1 MTENS
6 RKKAMIIG
14 IDSPIA
20 PRLYRWALEGKLP
33 ALRGLIERGVYAP
46 NCLVPLPT
54 ITPPN
59 WTTIATGAWPGTH
72 GITDFD
78 VHLPGDPLSTVHK
91 GFSAEDV
98 QAETLWQAADRAGKT
113 SIVVNWPTSWPAQ
126 GKHIYQISG
135 FGLTPTDWELS
146 GPRGSSLGMIALDAL
161 LTTDYY
167 AYGTQVDFN
176 RARGWTGLEPGGRAL
191 EATAT
196 VEWHRPT
203 VRIAPT
209 RWHLLVEATGAQ
221 GYDTVTVATAKQAS
235 AVIARLKVGEW
246 SENVR
251 LPFDTERGPE
261 EAVVKLKLVELAAD
275 AREFRLYVLGPC
287 ALHGWGRPASLE
299 AEIESAAGLP
309 TGKVGWEAFALGWI
323 DIDTVV
329 ESFHWQDAWLADA
342 SLRLLQ
348 TRPWDL
354 YCIHLH
360 DPDWIY
366 HWLTDK
372 LDPLTATKPEEVV
385 YWQGVE
391 LRFYQSV
398 DWAIGRILTA
408 ADENTVVAIVSDH
421 GAKTE
426 TAHFDANEVLE
437 QAGLLVYQPESP
449 NANEGSY
456 LPTREEVMGRTVR
469 RRRQVDWTRTK
480 AFAQR
485 SVHVYV
491 NTVGR
496 DPDGIVQPGAEYE
509 EVVRQILDA
518 LHGYVDP
525 GTGRRPV
532 SLALGRED
540 ARIIGHHSARSG
552 DVIYAVDPAFGHE
565 HGQQLTTARHGIGDL
580 HGLFILAGPGVKRG
594 ATIERSVWLTD
605 VAPTVCHLTGLP
617 VPRQGEGA
625 VIYQALEDPDGRVNE
640 L

>member
-1 MTENS
+1 MAEQQ

-14 IDSPIA
+14 IDSPIV
-20 PRLYRWALEGKLP
+20 PRLHRWALEGQLP

-59 WTTIATGAWPGTH
+59 WTTIATGAWAGTH

-78 VHLPGDPLSTVHK
+78 VHLPGDPLNVVHK
-91 GFSAEDV
+91 GFSADDV
-98 QAETLWQAADRAGKT
+98 QAETLWQAAERAGKT

-126 GKHIYQISG
+126 GEHTFQISG
-135 FGLTPTDWELS
+135 FGLTPNDWELS
-146 GPRGSSLGMIALDAL
+146 GPRGSSLGRIALDAL

-167 AYGTQVDFN
+167 AYGTQVEFS
-176 RARGWTGLEPGGRAL
+176 RARDWEGLEPGARAL
-191 EATAT
+191 EAAAT

-203 VRIAPT
+203 ARIAPT
-209 RWHLLVEATGAQ
+209 VWHLLVEADAGG
-221 GYDTVTVATAKQAS
+221 GYDTVTVATAKAAS

-246 SENVR
+246 SDNVH
-251 LPFDTERGPE
+251 LPFATEAGPQ
-261 EAVVKLKLVELAAD
+261 EALVKLKLVQLSAD

-287 ALHGWGRPASLE
+287 ALHGWGHPSSLE
-299 AEIESAAGLP
+299 EEIESAVGLP
-309 TGKVGWEAFALGWI
+309 TGKVGWEAFALDWV

-329 ESFHWQDAWLADA
+329 ESFHWQDVWLADA

-348 TRPWDL
+348 TKPWDL
-354 YCIHLH
+354 FCIHIH
-360 DPDWIY
+360 DTDWIY

-372 LDPLTATKPEEVV
+372 LDPLTATKPEEVA

-398 DWAIGRILTA
+398 DWTIGRILEA

-426 TAHFDANEVLE
+426 TAHFDANHVLE
-437 QAGLLVYQPESP
+437 QAGLLVALPEPEDASP
-449 NANEGSY
+449 GTA
-456 LPTREEVMGRTVR
+456 LPSREQVMGRAGSR
-469 RRRQVDWTRTK
+469 RWRVDWSRSK

-491 NTVGR
+491 NTLGR
-496 DPDGIVQPGAEYE
+496 DPQGIVRPGEDYE
-509 EVVRQILDA
+509 EVVRQVLHA

-525 GTGRRPV
+525 TTGRRPV
-532 SLALGRED
+532 SLALKRED
-540 ARIIGHHSARSG
+540 ARIIGHYSERSG
-552 DVIYAVDPAFGHE
+552 DVIYAIDPAFGHE
-565 HGQQLTTARHGIGDL
+565 HGQQLTTSRHGIGDL
-580 HGLFILAGPGVKRG
+580 RGLFILAGPGVKQG

-605 VAPTVCHLTGLP
+605 VAPTVCHLVGLP
-617 VPRQGEGA
+617 IPRQCEGA
-625 VIYQALEDPDGRVNE
+625 IVYQALEDPDALVGE
-640 L
+640 